1 MGRCGPRFIRGLL
14 TGGRQ
19 HSMISSSEARGIG
32 LRAVMAFEFG
42 IFHEFARSA
51 GQTDAETFAQ
61 SFAQVDAAE
70 RWGLDVVW
78 LAELHFLPERSVASA
93 PLLLASAIATRT
105 RRMKIGIAV
114 QVLPLC
120 HPLRLAEEVATL
132 DHLSGGRLIFG
143 VGRSGFPRTYEAY
156 GIPYEESRERFAEV
170 LEILERSWREERFTF
185 EGSFYKYRNIKIVP
199 RPLQKPHPALRIA
212 ATSAD
217 TYPTIGAMGF
227 PIFVAVRLGTIE
239 ELGPNIAAY
248 REAYR
253 SAGHPGQGEVYLRV
267 PIYVGETEAS
277 ARADP
282 EHSIMPFYKALGAQ
296 LEDSATR
303 AGARAS
309 EQRVERGQAL
319 QTISYEDVLRDKV
332 IVGTPDSV
340 AKRLQELIGKL
351 GLNGVLAEPNC
362 GGLIANEKV
371 MRSLQLMC
379 EQVAPRFR

>member
-1 MGRCGPRFIRGLL
+1 
-14 TGGRQ
+14 
-19 HSMISSSEARGIG
+19 
-32 LRAVMAFEFG
+32 MAFEFG
-42 IFHEFARSA
+42 LFHEFQRRA
-51 GQTDAETFAQ
+51 GQSDAEAFAE

-70 RWGLDVVW
+70 RWGLDVLW
-78 LAELHFLPERSVASA
+78 LAELHFVPQRSVASA
-93 PLLLASAIATRT
+93 PLVLASAIATRT

-132 DHLSGGRLIFG
+132 DHISQGRLIFG

-156 GIPYEESRERFAEV
+156 GVPYEESKERFAEV
-170 LEILERSWREERFTF
+170 LEILKRAWGSERFSF
-185 EGSFYKYRNIKIVP
+185 EGSFYNFRNITMVP
-199 RPLQKPHPALRIA
+199 RPLQKPYPTLRIA

-217 TYPTIGAMGF
+217 TYPAIGAMGL

-248 REAYR
+248 REAHR
-253 SAGHPGQGEVYLRV
+253 AAGHAGQGEVYLRV
-267 PIYVGETEAS
+267 PVYVGDTEAS

-282 EHSIMPFYKALGAQ
+282 EASIMQFYRTLGAQ

-309 EQRVERGQAL
+309 EQRAERGQAL
-319 QTISYEDVLRDKV
+319 QTIRYEDVLREKI
-332 IVGTPDSV
+332 IVGTPDAV
-340 AKRLQELIGKL
+340 TTRLQELTRKL
-351 GLNGVLAEPNC
+351 RLNGVLAELNC
-362 GGLIANEKV
+362 GGLIPNDKV

-379 EQVAPRFR
+379 EEVAPRFR